1 MPGESQEIPSTGSPD
16 PTVRTTEQMLQKVED
31 SEKEYNAK
39 LETVNARLNAMDKA
53 AEVLHETVTRTPTE
67 IQLAVTHVRELFDVR
82 MQAERDLGSL
92 REAYRVELKADS
104 KEALAT
110 AMIAAEKAVQAALAA
125 AEKARDQETIR
136 TQLATDKAEKAFI
149 EALAQQQATFTV
161 AIANVVEGVNEAK
174 SGIADIR
181 AEQRG
186 GALLTTTTQASNSN
200 TWMIVAGIV
209 SIFVL
214 MFIVAGF
221 IATIYFSTRPGG

>member
-1 MPGESQEIPSTGSPD
+1 MPGESQEVPRTGAPD
-16 PTVRTTEQMLQKVED
+16 PSVRTTEQMLQKVED
-31 SEKEYNAK
+31 SEKEFNAK
-39 LETVNARLNAMDKA
+39 IDGVLVRLDGMDKA
-53 AEVLHETVTRTPTE
+53 NLVLHETVTRTPTE
-67 IQLAVTHVRELFDVR
+67 IQVAVNHVKEIFEIRL
-82 MQAERDLGSL
+82 QAERDLGIL

-181 AEQRG
+181 SEQRG
-186 GALLTTTTQASNSN
+186 GQQIVATSQASSSQN
-200 TWMIVAGIV
+200 WVIVGGIV
-209 SIFVL
+209 GLFVL
-214 MFIVAGF
+214 FILIAGF
-221 IATIYFSTRPGG
+221 AANIYFSTRPG